1 VASKKTVVA
10 AAAGVLALGAGVGIA
25 GVASADPT
33 PTPSP
38 SASASGTP
46 PTPGTGGPDRGSR
59 HGHGFRDGAF
69 AADLASKLGVSEEKV
84 TEALRAIWEEN
95 RPTAKPDDQTTPPDP
110 AERDAALAKALAE
123 KLGIDEAKVTT
134 ALEEIRTARQA
145 ERAAALKERLDAA
158 VTDGTLTQAE
168 ADAVTKAVEKGVI
181 NPAGGPR

>member
-1 VASKKTVVA
+1 MASKKTVVA
-10 AAAGVLALGAGVGIA
+10 VAAGVLALGAGVGIA

-46 PTPGTGGPDRGSR
+46 TPGTGGPDRGGR

-158 VTDGTLTQAE
+158 VADGTLTQAE

-181 NPAGGPR
+181 NPGGGPR